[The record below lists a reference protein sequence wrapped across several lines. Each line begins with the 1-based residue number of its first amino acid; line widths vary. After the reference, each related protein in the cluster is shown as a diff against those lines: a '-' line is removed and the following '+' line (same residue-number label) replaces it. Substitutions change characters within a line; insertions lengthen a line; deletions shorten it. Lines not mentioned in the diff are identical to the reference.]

1 MIKDNIY
8 FQVRISVLKEEKR
21 LLALQL
27 KAKNN
32 KLNMRTIGVGDCRV
46 DDILPGMDSLDSSE
60 LHIDHDHE
68 YRTYMEVN
76 LAKTLPPPRPRP
88 PMRSIGEFCW
98 NLLLMFSVMAH
109 IH

>member
-1 MIKDNIY
+1 MY

-46 DDILPGMDSLDSSE
+46 DDILPGLGSLDSSE

-98 NLLLMFSVMAH
+98 NFLFKFAVTH
-109 IH
+109 VV

>member
-1 MIKDNIY
+1 M

-46 DDILPGMDSLDSSE
+46 DDVLPGLDSLDSSDF
-60 LHIDHDHE
+60 HIDQDHE

-76 LAKTLPPPRPRP
+76 LAKTLPPARPRP
-88 PMRSIGEFCW
+88 PMRSIGKLVSTFRVRS
-98 NLLLMFSVMAH
+98 N
-109 IH
+109 